1 MLQLIVSR
9 PRVSFVIPTHNRAAL
24 LERAIQSAKDAGAKA
39 QVTVVDDCSTDDTP
53 QLCSR
58 IDGINY
64 LRLPKNLGLSAARNA
79 GITNSSSEYIAF
91 LDDDD
96 LRLPE
101 TLGVQL
107 RALESNPSAAFCY
120 GRCLIA
126 ESRRQ
131 LPTGEVFPERLA
143 SGDVFWE
150 LLESNFIPMPTVV
163 ARRAALI
170 EHGLF
175 NTKLTAVED
184 WDMWLR
190 LSERCA
196 VVAVEEPVAIY
207 RRANHESGQMSQDVA
222 GILKIQLG
230 VQERALK
237 LTRARAA
244 TPARRRQA
252 RRALIAS
259 AHLTMVQYA
268 AKAMAEGD
276 AKSARNKMRQAF
288 GFRPLRTVLSGRSW
302 MMLAGTKANLNAR
315 Q

>member
-1 MLQLIVSR
+1 VLQSIVPR
-9 PRVSFVIPTHNRAAL
+9 PLVSVVIPTHNRAAL
-24 LERAIQSAKDAGAKA
+24 LERAIQSARDAGANA
-39 QVTVVDDCSTDDTP
+39 QVTVVDDASTDDTP
-53 QLCSR
+53 KLCSK

-64 LRLPKNLGLSAARNA
+64 LRFPKNLGLSAARNA
-79 GITNSSSEYIAF
+79 GIINSASEYIAF

-107 RALESNPSAAFCY
+107 RTLDANPGAAFCY
-120 GRCLIA
+120 GRFLIGA
-126 ESRRQ
+126 ARRQ

-150 LLESNFIPMPTVV
+150 LLETNFIPMPTVV
-163 ARRAALI
+163 ARKAALI

-175 NTKLTAVED
+175 NTELTAVED

-190 LSERCA
+190 LSERCP
-196 VVAVEEPVAIY
+196 VVAVEDPVAIY
-207 RRANHESGQMSQDVA
+207 RRADHESGQMSRDVA
-222 GILKIQLG
+222 GILRIQLG
-230 VQERALK
+230 VQEGALK
-237 LTRARAA
+237 LARARAA
-244 TPARRRQA
+244 THARRRKA
-252 RRALIAS
+252 RRTLIAN

-276 AKSARNKMRQAF
+276 AKSARDKMRQAF

-302 MMLAGTKANLNAR
+302 MMLAQR
-315 Q
+315 